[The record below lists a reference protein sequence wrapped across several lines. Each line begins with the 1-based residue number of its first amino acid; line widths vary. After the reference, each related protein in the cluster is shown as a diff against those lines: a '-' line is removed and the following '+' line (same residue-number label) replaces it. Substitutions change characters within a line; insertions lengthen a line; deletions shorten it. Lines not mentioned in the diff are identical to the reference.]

1 MSAFAVAPEAENDT
15 YNIWRYLLKEAG
27 LAAADRVETELL
39 DAFAGL
45 AKTPGMGHRRPD
57 LTRSDVLFYTLY
69 QFMVVYRLSEP
80 LQILAVLHAKR
91 NVKRI
96 LKDRL

>member
-1 MSAFAVAPEAENDT
+1 
-15 YNIWRYLLKEAG
+15 
-27 LAAADRVETELL
+27 
-39 DAFAGL
+39 
-45 AKTPGMGHRRPD
+45 
-57 LTRSDVLFYTLY
+57 VLFYTLY

-80 LQILAVLHAKR
+80 VQILAVLHAKR